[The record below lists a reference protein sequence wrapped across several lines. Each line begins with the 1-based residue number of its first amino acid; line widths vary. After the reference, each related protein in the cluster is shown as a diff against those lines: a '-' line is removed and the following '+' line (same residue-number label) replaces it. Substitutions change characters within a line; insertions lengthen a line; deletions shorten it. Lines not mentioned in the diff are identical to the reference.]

1 MPWEKTDMGEQRV
14 KFVVRAAS
22 GKEPMSALCREF
34 GVSRPT
40 GYRWRRRF
48 QQAGSVTAIVERSRR
63 PEHSPAQTEWRKEER
78 VVALRQEHG
87 WGAKKLEVLLR
98 EEGQLLH
105 GDNHQP
111 DFEAA
116 RFGEEEEDSARSGG
130 ATV

>member
-22 GKEPMSALCREF
+22 GKERMSALCREF

-40 GYRWRRRF
+40 GYRWPQRF

-63 PEHSPAQTEWRKEER
+63 PEHSPAQTARDKEER

-87 WGAKKLEVLLR
+87 WGAKKAGNSTAR
-98 EEGQLLH
+98 RKPAAH
-105 GDNHQP
+105 GDHHQP
-111 DFEAA
+111 DIEAA
-116 RFGEEEEDSARSGG
+116 RFGEEEGFARSGD
-130 ATV
+130 AAV